1 MMKKSFWY
9 NSDQNGDLLKP
20 RTGHGQYVVDIDNML
35 FAISGLSNCTVS
47 TYRVF
52 LQCTMC
58 TLFSLMP
65 LYLLWPCIRYNQK
78 GDTGAYLGKKARIQ
92 GYILGEI
99 TNLEFQ
105 NHENVKK
112 CTFRTLNK
120 LGKIYVQWDA
130 KHKFWDRSELTRLRG
145 KIYLTK
151 YTSCSLNA

>member
-65 LYLLWPCIRYNQK
+65 LYPDMEFVQK
-78 GDTGAYLGKKARIQ
+78 FTPPDFKVKNFTPSISPYFNSFSGKK
-92 GYILGEI
+92 
-99 TNLEFQ
+99 
-105 NHENVKK
+105 HKK
-112 CTFRTLNK
+112 
-120 LGKIYVQWDA
+120 
-130 KHKFWDRSELTRLRG
+130 
-145 KIYLTK
+145 
-151 YTSCSLNA
+151 

>member
-1 MMKKSFWY
+1 MVGFCPWWLWWESVRWQ
-9 NSDQNGDLLKP
+9 NPTISDDEEIFLVQSRPIGDLLKS
-20 RTGHGQYVVDIDNML
+20 RTGNGQYVVVIDNVL

-47 TYRVF
+47 TYRGF

-58 TLFSLMP
+58 TLFSVMP

-112 CTFRTLNK
+112 CTFHTLK
-120 LGKIYVQWDA
+120 QAGKNICSMGRQT
-130 KHKFWDRSELTRLRG
+130 HILR
-145 KIYLTK
+145 
-151 YTSCSLNA
+151 